1 MDQVEYD
8 AEYEKARKELDDAAG
23 QPITVKEE
31 VAAVV
36 EPEKVA
42 DTPAP
47 EPEVKPE
54 ADPLEGIRHE
64 LEQTKKALKDTQS
77 WGTRNAQE
85 LAQFKRESDDRKR
98 QAERPSILDANPEL
112 EAAIKYVIPE
122 VEKPQQELLNQHVS
136 QRDQIIERAHPG
148 IFGVDVDPELIKGIA
163 ARYDALGEEVLDP
176 LACIREINA
185 EKLAHGERVIGKRF
199 AAENAKAAQK
209 NAMTVP
215 GTGGGAASKTATPNT
230 DAEAVNRI
238 ANMSPAEFEKERR
251 KVLGY

>member
-23 QPITVKEE
+23 QPTTAKVE
-31 VAAVV
+31 VVV
-36 EPEKVA
+36 APEKVA
-42 DTPAP
+42 VIAETI
-47 EPEVKPE
+47 PEVIPE

-98 QAERPSILDANPEL
+98 QAERPAILDANPEL
-112 EAAIKYVIPE
+112 EAAIKYVRPE
-122 VEKPQQELLNQHVS
+122 VVQEQPQEELLKQHVS
-136 QRDQIIERAHPG
+136 QRDQMIERAHPG
-148 IFGVDVDPELIKGIA
+148 IFGVDLDPELIKGIT
-163 ARYDALGEEVLDP
+163 ARYDALGDDILDP
-176 LACIREINA
+176 VACIREINA
-185 EKLAHGERVIGKRF
+185 EKLAHSERVIGRRF

-215 GTGGGAASKTATPNT
+215 GAGGSGASKTATPNT
-230 DAEAVNRI
+230 DADAVNRI

-251 KVLGY
+251 RVIGY